1 MKSKI
6 TSLSKNIEF
15 KSLLNGKK
23 ISNKYSTIFF
33 KKLSNKNAK
42 KLNVSTLL
50 GTYIPTDR
58 NMIVKDHYKKLG
70 FIKISKNS
78 EAENW
83 ELNISDYRNKDI
95 PMILKYIDR

>member
-1 MKSKI
+1 MSCRVI
-6 TSLSKNIEF
+6 GHCVELAVLQDI
-15 KSLLNGKK
+15 
-23 ISNKYSTIFF
+23 I
-33 KKLSNKNAK
+33 KNAK